1 MRLQHQEL
9 EHPTQASRLRL
20 NLYRYDPPSEPE
32 VAGLMPRQ
40 KGFQVTE
47 ERVGTSTVVSSLGFF
62 AEEHEAQH
70 LLQHRQQELAQQGWR
85 PSAAPP
91 APTPR

>member
-20 NLYRYDPPSEPE
+20 NLYRYDPPPE
-32 VAGLMPRQ
+32 QHVAGLMPPQ
-40 KGFQVTE
+40 KGFHVTE
-47 ERVGTSTVVSSLGFF
+47 ERVGTTTVVNSLGFF

-70 LLQHRQQELAQQGWR
+70 LLQRRQDELARQGWR
-85 PSAAPP
+85 PAAARPAPP
-91 APTPR
+91 PP